1 MISQLE
7 PNARLF
13 LSNLNRIGERMSRA
27 QKQITTGVRV
37 ASVSDEPDQIAILLT
52 ARQHLEAAKQIET
65 NLGRVKAEVDGAEQ
79 TLQTAS
85 QLFERVRTL
94 GAQGAN
100 ASQNA
105 QSRLALANE
114 VGAIEEQ
121 LTGLTGTVVEG
132 RFIFSGDSD
141 QTTPYT
147 IDLTLATPLSLF
159 QGTAAT
165 RKVLHP
171 DGNTFAVAHTAQQIF
186 DSTDPTTNVLKTIE
200 TLRQALIG
208 NNPDTIRTAVE
219 GLTQASVHLQ
229 SELSFYGTTQNRIAQ
244 AQEFGQQLQLQLKNQ
259 ISSLEDVDLTDA
271 ILQLQQGQ
279 TQQQAALSSWAKI
292 PRSTLF
298 DFLG

>member
-1 MISQLE
+1 
-7 PNARLF
+7 
-13 LSNLNRIGERMSRA
+13 MSRA

-37 ASVSDEPDQIAILLT
+37 ASVSDEPDQITTLLT
-52 ARQHLEAAKQIET
+52 ARQHLEAAQQIET

-121 LTGLTGTVVEG
+121 LTGLTGTVIEG

-141 QTTPYT
+141 NTAPYT
-147 IDLTLATPLSLF
+147 IDLTLATPLSLY

-165 RKVLHP
+165 RRVQHP
-171 DGNTFAVAHTAQQIF
+171 DGNTFAVARTALQIF
-186 DSTDPTTNVLKTIE
+186 DNTDPTKSVLKTIE

-208 NNPDTIRTAVE
+208 NNTDTIRTAVE

-229 SELSFYGTTQNRIAQ
+229 SELSFYGTTQNRVAQ

-259 ISSLEDVDLTDA
+259 ISSLQDVDLTDA
-271 ILQLQQGQ
+271 ILQLQQGE
-279 TQQQAALSSWAKI
+279 TQQQAALRSWAKI